1 MNTYQVRRASAS
13 LGLFNERELRALMQ
27 KGKLLPTDE
36 VDEGAGNWN
45 SLGVFMAALPQPAA
59 SGASASSRTPSVAQ
73 PAPMAGRHFYLHAGG
88 SRIGPLELSKITG
101 MARAGLIDAS
111 AMLEDI
117 TQPGHLVPL
126 GDHAPMPAPVAT
138 VTSPALVASSN
149 SPAAA
154 VSSSPPPVPVAPAKS
169 KVSYLGLWWK
179 TTLWI
184 YGIGAVLGYLAGN
197 LNGFIGALVLG
208 VLLAPIKGAFW
219 AWIIWLFK
227 R

>member
-1 MNTYQVRRASAS
+1 MNTFQVRRASAS
-13 LGLFNERELRALMQ
+13 LGLFNERELRALVQ

-36 VDEGAGNWN
+36 IDEGSGNWN
-45 SLGVFMAALPQPAA
+45 SLGTFMAALPQAA
-59 SGASASSRTPSVAQ
+59 VSVASASVRTSSSAQ
-73 PAPMAGRHFYLHAGG
+73 PAPTAGRHFYLHANG

-101 MARAGLIDAS
+101 MSQAGLIDAT
-111 AMLEDI
+111 ARLEDV
-117 TQPGHLVPL
+117 TQPGNLVPA
-126 GDHAPMPAPVAT
+126 GDHVPLPTPAAT
-138 VTSPALVASSN
+138 VTSPTPVASSN

-154 VSSSPPPVPVAPAKS
+154 TSFTPPPVPVAPIKS
-169 KVSYLGLWWK
+169 KVSYLELWWK

>member
-1 MNTYQVRRASAS
+1 MKTYQVRRASIS
-13 LGLFNERELRALMQ
+13 LGLFNERELRALLQ
-27 KGKLLPTDE
+27 KGKLLPDDE
-36 VDEGAGNWN
+36 IDQGAGQW
-45 SLGVFMAALPQPAA
+45 GAVGAFVAALPSASP
-59 SGASASSRTPSVAQ
+59 SGASAAQRQGSAPSVT
-73 PAPMAGRHFYLHAGG
+73 PGRHFYLHAGG
-88 SRIGPLELSKITG
+88 NRVGPLELSKLEG
-101 MARAGLIDAS
+101 MVQAGLLDAS
-111 AMLEDI
+111 AMLEDV
-117 TQPGHLVPL
+117 TQPGHLVPV
-126 GDHAPMPAPVAT
+126 GDHVPLPTQAATVMSPAPGAT
-138 VTSPALVASSN
+138 LSST
-149 SPAAA
+149 AAA
-154 VSSSPPPVPVAPAKS
+154 ASFSPPPAPVAPAKS

>member
-1 MNTYQVRRASAS
+1 MKTYQVRRASAS
-13 LGLFNERELRALMQ
+13 LGLFNEREIRALVN
-27 KGKLLPTDE
+27 KGKLLPADE
-36 VDEGAGNWN
+36 LDQGAGQWVALGTFLA
-45 SLGVFMAALPQPAA
+45 SLPPVAASASARPAA
-59 SGASASSRTPSVAQ
+59 SA
-73 PAPMAGRHFYLHAGG
+73 PAAAGRHFYLHAHG
-88 SRIGPLELSKITG
+88 SRVGPLELSKLEG
-101 MARAGLIDAS
+101 MAQAGLLDAS
-111 AMLEDI
+111 AMLEDV
-117 TQPGHLVPL
+117 TQPGHLVPI
-126 GDHAPMPAPVAT
+126 GDHVALPTPAATVMSPAPG
-138 VTSPALVASSN
+138 ASLS
-149 SPAAA
+149 STAAA
-154 VSSSPPPVPVAPAKS
+154 ASFSPPPVAAAPAKT